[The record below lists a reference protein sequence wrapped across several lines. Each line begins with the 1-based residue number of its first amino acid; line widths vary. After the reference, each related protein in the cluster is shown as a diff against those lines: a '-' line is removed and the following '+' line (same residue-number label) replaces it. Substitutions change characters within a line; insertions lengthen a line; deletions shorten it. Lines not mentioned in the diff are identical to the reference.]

1 MFLFVFIPILN
12 STRGSLI
19 EQTWIFNTLWS
30 FQKSIEPKKLILLGN
45 LNFQIKMFPT
55 SMSFFGSMLFE
66 KVLKYCFLSL
76 RFQQYSLNTIF
87 LLFINDFGI
96 FYIIIVQVIFTHYDK
111 LMFFLF
117 KTQIEKNELK
127 QEWISWYYSVKKLL
141 FTFCFWQKQNQT
153 MHWDSIICIRLHY
166 SGFDFKRCWQRMK
179 VTGMINVI
187 RVSMMLIM

>member
-55 SMSFFGSMLFE
+55 SMSLFGSMPFE

-76 RFQQYSLNTIF
+76 RFHQYSLNTIF

-111 LMFFLF
+111 LMFLF
-117 KTQIEKNELK
+117 VQNTNRKKWIKTKMN
-127 QEWISWYYSVKKLL
+127 KLVL
-141 FTFCFWQKQNQT
+141 FC
-153 MHWDSIICIRLHY
+153 
-166 SGFDFKRCWQRMK
+166 
-179 VTGMINVI
+179 
-187 RVSMMLIM
+187 